1 MAYTLCERKTKCL
14 FVNFTQR
21 LTNYITNLKYS
32 LDLSCCNLGTNQITY
47 VRQLQENEK
56 ENGGM
61 MGLDREESFITSLK
75 NNYSF
80 MAYLLKSNL
89 ILVRIPLLKDRTFI
103 FFLTPLIISCRIM
116 FEIQNVNQKLGLYYY
131 VV

>member
-21 LTNYITNLKYS
+21 LTNYITDLKYS

-47 VRQLQENEK
+47 VGQLQENEK

-89 ILVRIPLLKDRTFI
+89 ILVRIPLLKDRTF
-103 FFLTPLIISCRIM
+103 
-116 FEIQNVNQKLGLYYY
+116 NV
-131 VV
+131 